1 MKKTWVKSCLTE
13 LFFVYLSIIKKVKI
27 KVMTKAEIIDQII
40 EKKKEELKKL
50 TKTYNEVEKKRDSMY
65 FEIIQEYFGGEFTL
79 DDVYFNHDYGT
90 TFVVKRPH
98 KEYNYDKEMI
108 TLRFRDDWKTGE
120 FTNIETSM
128 YSTNDNSQWELER
141 LFTAGEVAKVLLD
154 HGDDIVAKFNSY
166 KDSFA
171 EEYKAA
177 RDAKWSVEADVNK
190 LKDEKNDTYLGIA
203 KNLLEGKGLTFEGD
217 KKGSIDLR
225 WDWTVR
231 GITSA
236 KILSKTA
243 SGKSANI
250 EISTYDQEPRV
261 YDKVRM
267 SNINTLL
274 WQYRDFVINA

>member
-1 MKKTWVKSCLTE
+1 
-13 LFFVYLSIIKKVKI
+13 
-27 KVMTKAEIIDQII
+27 MTKAEIIDQII

-50 TKTYNEVEKKRDSMY
+50 TKTFNEVEKKRDSMY
-65 FEIIQEYFGGEFTL
+65 FEIIKEYFGGEFTL
-79 DDVYFNHDYGT
+79 DDAYFHHDYGT

-250 EISTYDQEPRV
+250 EISTHGQEPRV

-267 SNINTLL
+267 SNIDTLL

>member
-1 MKKTWVKSCLTE
+1 
-13 LFFVYLSIIKKVKI
+13 
-27 KVMTKAEIIDQII
+27 MTKAQIIDQII
-40 EKKKEELKKL
+40 EKKNEELKEL
-50 TKTYNEVEKKRDSMY
+50 TKTYVEVEKKRDAMY

-79 DDVYFNHDYGT
+79 DDVYFHHNYGT
-90 TFVVKRPH
+90 TFELKRPH
-98 KEYNYDKEMI
+98 SQYDYDKELI
-108 TLRFRDDWKTGE
+108 TLRFKDDWRTGE
-120 FTNIETSM
+120 FTDIETSM

-177 RDAKWSVEADVNK
+177 RDAKWSVEADVSK

-217 KKGSIDLR
+217 KKGSIDIR
-225 WDWTVR
+225 WDWTIR

-236 KILSKTA
+236 KILSTTA
-243 SGKSANI
+243 SGKSADI

-267 SNINTLL
+267 SNIDCLL
-274 WQYRDFVINA
+274 WQYRDYVINA